1 MSFKPLRYLNNSN
14 IYSPSYF
21 SKPFRLFLQETDIID
36 DVSATE
42 DQACEDVV
50 KSDESPYII
59 QEKDVLEKI
68 RIVDE
73 AKRKFSQQM

>member
-1 MSFKPLRYLNNSN
+1 M
-14 IYSPSYF
+14 
-21 SKPFRLFLQETDIID
+21 QETDIID
-36 DVSATE
+36 DVNATE
-42 DQACEDVV
+42 DQSCEDVV
-50 KSDESPYII
+50 KSEETPYII

>member
-1 MSFKPLRYLNNSN
+1 M
-14 IYSPSYF
+14 
-21 SKPFRLFLQETDIID
+21 QETDIID
-36 DVSATE
+36 DVNATQ
-42 DQACEDVV
+42 DQSCENVV
-50 KSDESPYII
+50 KSDEAPYII

>member
-1 MSFKPLRYLNNSN
+1 MKYSN
-14 IYSPSYF
+14 IDLHIFWNCFFYIICT
-21 SKPFRLFLQETDIID
+21 LQETDIID
-36 DVSATE
+36 DVNATE
-42 DQACEDVV
+42 NEACEDVV
-50 KSDESPYII
+50 KSDEAPYII

>member
-1 MSFKPLRYLNNSN
+1 M
-14 IYSPSYF
+14 
-21 SKPFRLFLQETDIID
+21 QETDIID
-36 DVSATE
+36 DVNATD
-42 DQACEDVV
+42 DQVCEDVV
-50 KSDESPYII
+50 KSDEAPYII

>member
-1 MSFKPLRYLNNSN
+1 M
-14 IYSPSYF
+14 
-21 SKPFRLFLQETDIID
+21 QETDIID
-36 DVSATE
+36 DVNATE
-42 DQACEDVV
+42 SIACEDVV
-50 KSDESPYII
+50 KSGEAPYII